1 MTQPSTRHAPIA
13 LRYLLTGDQG
23 ILEFRISAC
32 WAVVIYHARHCTGE
46 NCNPDVCDAEAMPG
60 TTVALAWRAEDH
72 SDAAIWRELEIRY
85 LSWEL
90 STAAR

>member
-1 MTQPSTRHAPIA
+1 MTTSSTRHALNA

-23 ILEFRISAC
+23 ILEFRISVS
-32 WAVVIYHARHCTGE
+32 WAVVIYHDLPCTGE

-60 TTVALAWRAEDH
+60 TEVALAWRAENH
-72 SDAAIWRELEIRY
+72 SEAAIWRELESRY

-90 STAAR
+90 STLAP